1 MHEILCPNT
10 SSFQTRAPNRQ
21 HLHPSFCFCFSPTR
35 SRTLRPLP
43 FPTCRHL
50 WLCCAVPSWSLQWLL
65 LPTPEAIRPRQDL
78 DPANCWPPVVPSSPK
93 APVVPPRVRLRSLDP
108 PVTPCCCPGSTGCA
122 PGPPSR
128 EDSMEPL
135 FCFTK
140 LRCFICKFG
149 VLL

>member
-50 WLCCAVPSWSLQWLL
+50 WLFCAVPLWSLQWLL
-65 LPTPEAIRPRQDL
+65 LPTPEAIRPHQDL
-78 DPANCWPPVVPSSPK
+78 DPANCPGLLSSPPPLGPPWSPHICVCVVP
-93 APVVPPRVRLRSLDP
+93 DP
-108 PVTPCCCPGSTGCA
+108 PHCP
-122 PGPPSR
+122 PGFG

-135 FCFTK
+135 SEVTCSASRS
-140 LRCFICKFG
+140 LRYFICKIG